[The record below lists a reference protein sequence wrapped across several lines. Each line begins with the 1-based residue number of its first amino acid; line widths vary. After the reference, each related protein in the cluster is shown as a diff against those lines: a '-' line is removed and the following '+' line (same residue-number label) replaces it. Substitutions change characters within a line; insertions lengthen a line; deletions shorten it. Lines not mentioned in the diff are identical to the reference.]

1 MIDWQAVIALVLIP
15 ALPALLVQVINIV
28 WIGLFKRP
36 KPSLTAIRWLVYASA
51 VGVTLLQTQVS
62 LPPTSEPS
70 VFIPAVL
77 GLAVAVTQGA
87 QLFYDK
93 FLQPVLGGI
102 DALVFK
108 GLRLGF
114 LAPKR
119 KPS

>member
-1 MIDWQAVIALVLIP
+1 VIDWQAVIALVLIP
-15 ALPALLVQVINIV
+15 AVPSLLVQAINVV
-28 WIGLFKRP
+28 WIGLFKQP
-36 KPSLTAIRWLVYASA
+36 KPSTSATRWLVYGAA
-51 VGVTLLQTQVS
+51 IGVTLLQTQVA

-70 VFIPAVL
+70 IFIPAVL
-77 GLAVAVTQGA
+77 ALAVAVTQGA

-108 GLRLGF
+108 ASRLGF

-119 KPS
+119 TP